1 MSPFLTHKTIEGD
14 MQMKQWKRSRIALIV
29 IFIVFIIILVFVFSS
44 RGNKNSSDR
53 KVIKVEIST
62 ITEKALAVG
71 SIEPMNEVA
80 VKSKISGVVGKLY
93 INVGD
98 YVKIGAPLLEVKPNP
113 TPLELLQAKRNVE
126 MKNITLGALKREL
139 ERNRELKE
147 KNLISDY
154 DFEVMQKDYNEAL
167 LDYKIASEQLE
178 LLEKGKVT
186 IEDKVID
193 SVIKSPINGFVLEKK
208 VNVGDPV
215 VPLTSYQAGTELLRM
230 ADMTKLIFKGTVD
243 EIDVGKIS
251 EGMKAELQIGA
262 LPGKNVIGHVS
273 LISLKAHKDGN
284 STVFPI
290 EIVIDSTNGAMLR
303 AGFSANATIIIAR
316 KENILTLP
324 ERVVYFRND
333 SAFVRIP
340 KGASDYEEKYIKTGL
355 SDAIL
360 IEIISGLEKDQEVL
374 EKETKEII

>member
-1 MSPFLTHKTIEGD
+1 
-14 MQMKQWKRSRIALIV
+14 MKRFKKRHFVWLS
-29 IFIVFIIILVFVFSS
+29 IIIIIGIIFVSV
-44 RGNKNSSDR
+44 
-53 KVIKVEIST
+53 VIKNKDKNNEQRNIVKVKIDT

-71 SIEPMNEVA
+71 SIEPVNEVA
-80 VKSKISGVVGKLY
+80 VKSKMSGVVGKLY
-93 INVGD
+93 VNVGD
-98 YVKIGAPLLEVKPNP
+98 YVKAGEPLLEVKPNP
-113 TPLELLQAKRNVE
+113 TPLELVQAKRNIE
-126 MKNITLGALKREL
+126 MKKISLGALKNEL
-139 ERNRELKE
+139 ERKRELKQ

-154 DFEVMQKDYNEAL
+154 EFESMEKDYNEAL

-186 IEDKVID
+186 LYKKSID
-193 SVIKSPINGFVLEKK
+193 SIIKSPISGYILEKK
-208 VNVGDPV
+208 VNLGDPV
-215 VPLTSYQAGTELLRM
+215 VPLTSYQAGTELMRM

-243 EIDVGKIS
+243 EIDVGKIK
-251 EGMKAELQIGA
+251 EGMRAELQIGA

-273 LISLKAHKDGN
+273 LISLKARKDAN
-284 STVFPI
+284 STVFPV

-316 KENILTLP
+316 KQNILTLP

-340 KGASDYEEKYIKTGL
+340 KNTDGFEEKYIETGL

-360 IEIISGLEKDQEVL
+360 IEVKSGLEKDQEVL
-374 EKETKEII
+374 EKETKEIL